1 MKEDKMI
8 YLIAITLAV
17 MVIFLLTVLA
27 EFNKR
32 INYLQKSVDFLQN
45 ENEDLTSQL
54 EFMNNLIKN
63 K

>member
-45 ENEDLTSQL
+45 
-54 EFMNNLIKN
+54 
-63 K
+63 

>member
-1 MKEDKMI
+1 MI

-27 EFNKR
+27 EFYKR
-32 INYLQKSVDFLQN
+32 INYLQKSVDYLKS
-45 ENEDLTSQL
+45 ENEDLISQL